1 MLFKHIITPEIL
13 KHPIVVILLMFLVS
27 VTTIVRVGKRPKN
40 KTTTAGKTVKEIIKK
55 AININTFWKR
65 LR

>member
-1 MLFKHIITPEIL
+1 MNNKVWVGVTAVCVTII
-13 KHPIVVILLMFLVS
+13 VILLMFLVS